1 MENKTFL
8 QRLLEAQKEIGKVVK
23 NAKNPH
29 FKNNYADVNAIIAAV
44 EPILNANDILLTQ
57 PIEDGYVVSRL
68 TDAQTG
74 EIMESKLPLASQ
86 SNPQAM
92 GSQITYYRRYTLQ
105 SLLALQV
112 EDDDAQHAT
121 NAKTPAP
128 AVKTAPEQKKKVET
142 DEQFT
147 SLVEWIQSGKGTLE
161 QAKEKRDLTAIQ
173 LDDLKTILNQK

>member
-1 MENKTFL
+1 
-8 QRLLEAQKEIGKVVK
+8 
-23 NAKNPH
+23 
-29 FKNNYADVNAIIAAV
+29 
-44 EPILNANDILLTQ
+44 
-57 PIEDGYVVSRL
+57 L

-86 SNPQAM
+86 TNPQAM

-128 AVKTAPEQKKKVET
+128 AAKTPAPEQKKKVET

-147 SLVEWIQSGKGTLE
+147 KVVEWVQSGKGTLE
-161 QAKEKRDLTAIQ
+161 HAKAKYDFTAVQ

>member
-44 EPILNANDILLTQ
+44 EPILNSNDILLTQ

-68 TDAQTG
+68 TDTQTG
-74 EIMESKLPLASQ
+74 EVVESKLPLANQ
-86 SNPQAM
+86 TNPQAM

-121 NAKTPAP
+121 NSNTPAP
-128 AVKTAPEQKKKVET
+128 ARKPDLKKKIET
-142 DEQFT
+142 KDQIDAIADWIKLGKLTIEKAKSKYDFT
-147 SLVEWIQSGKGTLE
+147 PAQLTELE
-161 QAKEKRDLTAIQ
+161 TI
-173 LDDLKTILNQK
+173 LKTK

>member
-68 TDAQTG
+68 TDTQTS

-86 SNPQAM
+86 TNPQAM

-121 NAKTPAP
+121 NANTPAP
-128 AVKTAPEQKKKVET
+128 ARRPSPKKKIET
-142 DEQFT
+142 EEQFT
-147 SLVEWIQSGKGTLE
+147 LLVEWIQSGKGTLE
-161 QAKEKRDLTAIQ
+161 QAKAQCDLTAVQ
-173 LDDLKTILNQK
+173 LDDLQTILNQK

>member
-57 PIEDGYVVSRL
+57 PIEEGCIVSRL
-68 TDAQTG
+68 TYTQTG
-74 EIMESKLPLASQ
+74 EVMESKLPLAIQ
-86 SNPQAM
+86 TNPQAM

-112 EDDDAQHAT
+112 EDDDSQHAT
-121 NAKTPAP
+121 NANTPAP
-128 AVKTAPEQKKKVET
+128 ARRPEPKKKVET
-142 DEQFT
+142 EEQFT
-147 SLVEWIQSGKGTLE
+147 ALVEWVQSGKGTLE
-161 QAKEKRDLTAIQ
+161 KAKTLYDLTTVQ
-173 LDDLKTILNQK
+173 LDDLQTILKTK